1 MRKSLPA
8 DAFDYYVSL
17 GPGRS
22 HQAVSERFGVH
33 KRTVVRT
40 AERESWA
47 DRLVK
52 IEAEAREVADRQLAK
67 DLGEMHLRHRKIL
80 TAMAGRA
87 ARALQEFPLTD
98 GMQGIKAAALVIK
111 LERLLAGEP
120 TERTSLD
127 LEQTIRREYETLMR
141 VEEIDDEGDEPG
153 EEEND
158 DDERL
163 PA

>member
-1 MRKSLPA
+1 MKKGLPV

-22 HQAVSERFGVH
+22 HQAVADRFAVH

-40 AERESWA
+40 ADRENWA
-47 DRLVK
+47 ERLVK
-52 IEAEAREVADRQLAK
+52 IEAEAREAADRQLAK

-87 ARALQEFPLTD
+87 ARALQEFSLTS
-98 GMQGIKAAALVIK
+98 GMEGIKAAALVIK

-120 TERTSLD
+120 TERTSFD

-141 VEEIDDEGDEPG
+141 VEEVDAEDPQADEEAA
-153 EEEND
+153 
-158 DDERL
+158 DERL

>member
-1 MRKSLPA
+1 MKMGLPA
-8 DAFDYYVSL
+8 DAFDFYVSL

-22 HQAVSERFGVH
+22 HQAVADRFAVN

-40 AERESWA
+40 ADREKWA
-47 DRLVK
+47 ERLVK
-52 IEAEAREVADRQLAK
+52 IEAEARDISDRQLAK

-87 ARALQEFPLTD
+87 ARALQEFPLTS
-98 GMQGIKAAALVIK
+98 GMEGIKAAALVIK

-141 VEEIDDEGDEPG
+141 VEEIDDDGEERGDE
-153 EEEND
+153 EFE